1 MAAEFSNPIQVGAAQ
16 PSPMLPLTK
25 HAPVNVDIGTNKN
38 NWPYGGTSSFPA
50 PFRSFY
56 QQTQTVTYSL
66 GPYCRKLS
74 DGTSGRL
81 KVSFMSGEMGFVQQC
96 WYSFPRGAF
105 DTDDNGDQYDENKDW
120 WDDPKTTKT
129 YAQVRDLM
137 TNGAPMIWVEV
148 ATGGYE
154 ETDNNTWSFAAP
166 LSGAIA
172 NHVHAA
178 WNLVGGQSVQA
189 QIFGGTVGN
198 CGVGSTNG
206 IPDPND
212 DGGGWI
218 PDLSF
223 LNNGSWNGLDW
234 ILGGSAEAATESGNA
249 YNSLSSGDQATAG
262 SELSDT
268 NRANTFSTALDAQKT
283 QLKAF
288 LDALKDD
295 IYGDGTALG
304 EAARLVKIKETLELL
319 GAAPM
324 AADLMIQAW
333 YLPNLRKYG
342 ANPNNGPTGTEANP
356 YKWRPP
362 DNVQQRW
369 ADHMNNTNTGAPDGS
384 DFKAYIPSTT
394 PNKSGTNEPD
404 WGWFLTLLN
413 ISTYG
418 QSKTP
423 IIDTNTNEFVFY
435 ENYGFGRGGSV
446 KQADPFLNWV
456 QQKTNQQTADSIG
469 VYLDM
474 MPATPFFVV
483 TGISKNILE
492 PTGKMIKLK
501 KGETVGATNLD
512 GFDDCKFEIRISA
525 KNMKAGN
532 PTMYNYLLNTGDGSG
547 NKFTAVP

>member
-25 HAPVNVDIGTNKN
+25 YAPVNVDIGTNKN
-38 NWPYGGTSSFPA
+38 NWPYGGITSFPA

-56 QQTQTVTYSL
+56 QQTQTSTYGL

-105 DTDDNGDQYDENKDW
+105 DTDNNGDQYDENKDW
-120 WDDPKTTKT
+120 WDDTNKT

-154 ETDNNTWSFAAP
+154 ATDNNTWSFAAP

-178 WNLVGGQSVQA
+178 WNLVGGQSVQE

-206 IPDPND
+206 IPADTT

-223 LNNGSWNGLDW
+223 LNNGSLNGLDW
-234 ILGGSAEAATESGNA
+234 ILGGSAEAAEESGNA
-249 YNSLSSGDQATAG
+249 YNSLSGSDQAAAG
-262 SELSDT
+262 SDLSDA
-268 NRANTFSTALDAQKT
+268 NRANTFNSALTTHKT
-283 QLKAF
+283 QLKDL
-288 LDALKDD
+288 LDELKDD
-295 IYGDGTALG
+295 IYGNGTALN
-304 EAARLVKIKETLELL
+304 EAARLVKIKAVLEIL
-319 GAAPM
+319 GAGPM

-342 ANPNNGPTGTEANP
+342 SNPNNLPDGTVGIP

-362 DNVQQRW
+362 DHVQERW
-369 ADHMNNTNTGAPDGS
+369 AAHMLDNGTTGAPFGGGT
-384 DFKAYIPSTT
+384 DFRDYIPGTT
-394 PNKSGTNEPD
+394 PVKSGTSEKD
-404 WGWFLTLLN
+404 WGWHLTLLN
-413 ISTYG
+413 RG
-418 QSKTP
+418 
-423 IIDTNTNEFVFY
+423 DTTTVPVVDEDTNEFVFH

-446 KQADPFLNWV
+446 AQTDDFLNFV
-456 QQKTNQQTADSIG
+456 QQKTNQQTADSLG
-469 VYLDM
+469 VLFDM
-474 MPATPFFVV
+474 MPATPVFIV
-483 TGISKNILE
+483 TGVPIVLLE
-492 PTGKMIKLK
+492 ANGKAIKLK
-501 KGETVGATNLD
+501 KGDTIGATNLD
-512 GFDDCKFEIRISA
+512 AYDDCKFEIRISA

-532 PTMYNYLLNTGDGSG
+532 PTMYNYLLNTGDANG